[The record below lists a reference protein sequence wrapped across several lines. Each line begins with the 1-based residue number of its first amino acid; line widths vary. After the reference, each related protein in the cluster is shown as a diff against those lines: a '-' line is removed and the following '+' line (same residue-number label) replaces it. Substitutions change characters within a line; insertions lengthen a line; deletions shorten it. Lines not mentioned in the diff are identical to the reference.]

1 LFLNLYKNKQGNQQ
15 EKNVM
20 NRIYKLMEIVISS
33 SSRNVIRSDLL
44 LIDAFTSISFISS
57 DVVQMK

>member
-20 NRIYKLMEIVISS
+20 NRIYKLMEIVIIS

-57 DVVQMK
+57 DVDQMK